1 MVYLYIIE
9 SDIFYYIET
18 SRKNI
23 YEDILN
29 IKVNY
34 VEGCNEMAYEDI
46 YKGLTEEEKER
57 MLKMD
62 IPQFEVVGEFEMTEQ
77 EKEKSRKDLLRLIKK
92 FGEK

>member
-1 MVYLYIIE
+1 ME
-9 SDIFYYIET
+9 SDIAYYIET

-23 YEDILN
+23 YKDILN

-34 VEGCNEMAYEDI
+34 IKGCNEMSYEDI
-46 YKGLTEEEKER
+46 YKGLTEEKER

-62 IPQFEVVGEFEMTEQ
+62 IPKFEVVGEFEMTEQ

-92 FGEK
+92 FREK